1 MRKLVLATVMTLS
14 LAAPAAAANLV
25 TNGSFAQGIDPW
37 WLSPT
42 FDVAF
47 GTGEL
52 CAAVPGGTAEIW
64 DVIVGQNGIKLAAG
78 KPYTLSFKA
87 RAKPAGT
94 VRALV
99 QQPVKPWTPYV
110 SADEKVGTDQQSY
123 TLTFTPGDSRKDAQ
137 VAFQVGGAKD
147 TWLLC
152 LDDVRVETK

>member
-1 MRKLVLATVMTLS
+1 MRNLVLAAALMLG
-14 LAAPAAAANLV
+14 LAAPAQAANLV
-25 TNGSFAQGIDPW
+25 SNGGFAKGLDPW

-52 CAAVPGGTAEIW
+52 CAAVPGGTAELW
-64 DVIVGQNGIKLAAG
+64 DVIVGQNDIKLAAG
-78 KPYTLSFKA
+78 KPYTLTFKA
-87 RAKPAGT
+87 RARPDGV

-110 SADEKVGTDQQSY
+110 SVDEKVSAQQQSFS
-123 TLTFTPGDSRKDAQ
+123 LSFTPGDSRKDAQ
-137 VAFQVGGAKD
+137 VAFQVGGAKE

>member
-1 MRKLVLATVMTLS
+1 MRRIL
-14 LAAPAAAANLV
+14 LAAALALAFGVPAQAANLV
-25 TNGSFAQGIDPW
+25 ANGSFAQGLDPW

-42 FDVAF
+42 FEVGF

-52 CAAVPGGTAEIW
+52 CAAVPGGTAELW
-64 DVIVGQNGIKLAAG
+64 DVIVGQNDIKLAAG

-87 RAKPAGT
+87 RANPGGT

-110 SADEKVGTDQQSY
+110 SVDETVSSEAQTY
-123 TLTFTPGDSRKDAQ
+123 TLSFTPGDSRKDAQ

-147 TWLLC
+147 SWLLC
-152 LDDVRVETK
+152 LDDVRIETK